1 MKIEISLG
9 EATRHRDGSATLAV
23 EVPELELRRE
33 LDLSFG
39 ELHDRCGIPDGT
51 TLDLLLVASVCYVI
65 DKTVKRARSFDGWT
79 RELEAQLPV
88 SALRKW
94 QSVATRLNRALQFLT
109 GDEWNL
115 SFREAEVD
123 FFRAPE
129 PKRRRKQKPPAPDN
143 IDRVCLFSGGLD
155 SLTGAIDLLEEKE
168 AGGLRLVGHYDAAG
182 AASTQERL
190 LKTLDVR
197 YPRRCDLL
205 QMRVSHRPLNA
216 EESTLRSR
224 SLVFMALG
232 VYAARAAG
240 EHVPLYAPENGLIAV
255 NVPLNASRS
264 GSCSTRT
271 MHPYFLDSLRGVLKG
286 LSIENPII
294 NPSEFKT
301 KGECLAECANRKL
314 LSVLMSET
322 VSCSHPTRKQF
333 WRRRNKEVRN
343 CGYCVPCLIRRAAM
357 HRVGLD
363 AAGQYGLDVCGGE
376 VDVNHN
382 MNDSADDFRAMLDM
396 LRSRKTAD
404 DFVQDILAVA
414 PVDRIRERAEMIERG
429 FGEIRALIEAKG
441 NGAVRRAAAV
451 FEVHSQLGIGT
462 ALLCE
467 LWAKPPAP
475 VRGHFRFGA
484 ASVALA
490 GQMECGDTWAEQ
502 DGADQVRLIVADGLG
517 HGGDAAIASR
527 KTAAG

>member
-9 EATRHRDGSATLAV
+9 EATRHRDGSAKLAV
-23 EVPELELRRE
+23 EVPEPELRRE

-39 ELHDRCGIPDGT
+39 ELHERCGIPDNI

-88 SALRKW
+88 SALKKW
-94 QSVATRLNRALQFLT
+94 QSVATPLNRALQFLT

-115 SFREAEVD
+115 SFRKADVD

-129 PKRRRKQKPPAPDN
+129 PKRTRKQKPPTPDG

-155 SLTGAIDLLEEKE
+155 SLTGAIDLLEEKG
-168 AGGLRLVGHYDAAG
+168 ARGLRLVGHYDAAG

-190 LKTLDVR
+190 LKTLDAH
-197 YPRRCDLL
+197 YPHRCDLL

-224 SLVFMALG
+224 SLVFMAMG
-232 VYAARAAG
+232 IYTARAAG

-271 MHPYFLDSLRGVLKG
+271 MHPYFLDSLRGILKG
-286 LSIENPII
+286 LGIENPII
-294 NPSEFKT
+294 NPFELKT
-301 KGECLAECANRKL
+301 KGECLAGCSNAKL
-314 LSVLMSET
+314 LAALAASS

-333 WRRRNKEVRN
+333 WRRRGKEVRN
-343 CGYCVPCLIRRAAM
+343 CGYCVPCLIRRAAL

-363 AAGQYGLDVCGGE
+363 AASQYGLDVCGGE
-376 VDVNHN
+376 VDIDHN
-382 MNDSADDFRAMLDM
+382 MSDSADDFRAMLDM
-396 LRSRKTAD
+396 LSSRKTAG
-404 DFVQDILAVA
+404 DFMKDILAVA
-414 PVDRIRERAEMIERG
+414 PVDRIRERAEMVERG

-441 NGAVRRAAAV
+441 NGVVRRAA
-451 FEVHSQLGIGT
+451 G
-462 ALLCE
+462 
-467 LWAKPPAP
+467 
-475 VRGHFRFGA
+475 
-484 ASVALA
+484 VA
-490 GQMECGDTWAEQ
+490 
-502 DGADQVRLIVADGLG
+502 
-517 HGGDAAIASR
+517 
-527 KTAAG
+527 